1 MLEHASCTSIIDA
14 SSARLPAGRA
24 ELPDLL
30 LVERSRAR
38 DRRAFQKL
46 MERYNRRLFRVARS
60 ILSEDDAAE
69 EVVRVSYVRAIEELD
84 RCEPSGRFGAW
95 LTRATFNHA
104 QTARRQVLFSGPSAR
119 HIEAVATKVAP
130 RSGDGAAV
138 SAVESA
144 TEPAVEPAVA
154 PADAVRQA
162 EVAIDAL
169 PEVFRTVLIL
179 RTAEGLSGVE
189 VAACLGLHETTV
201 RTRLYRA
208 QHRMSPEIVRTL
220 RDQGERVFALSAERS
235 ARIMEQVLDR
245 P

>member
-1 MLEHASCTSIIDA
+1 MLEQATCISIIDA
-14 SSARLPAGRA
+14 SSGRPPAGRT

-60 ILSEDDAAE
+60 ILTQDDAAE
-69 EVVRVSYVRAIEELD
+69 EVVRVSYTHAIEELD

-95 LTRATFNHA
+95 LTRTTFNQA
-104 QTARRQVLFSGPSAR
+104 LAARRQLLFAAPAR
-119 HIEAVATKVAP
+119 HGADVSAKVAP
-130 RSGDGAAV
+130 HTTDAPL
-138 SAVESA
+138 
-144 TEPAVEPAVA
+144 PAGTVDPAA
-154 PADAVRQA
+154 PAADPVRQA

-208 QHRMSPEIVRTL
+208 QHRMSPEVVRTL
-220 RDQGERVFALSAERS
+220 HDQGERIFALTAERS
-235 ARIMEQVLDR
+235 ARIVEQVLDR

>member
-1 MLEHASCTSIIDA
+1 MLEHATSTSTIDA
-14 SSARLPAGRA
+14 SSGRLPAGRT

-60 ILSEDDAAE
+60 ILSENDAAE

-95 LTRATFNHA
+95 LTRATFNQA
-104 QTARRQVLFSGPSAR
+104 QAARRQLLFAGPSAR
-119 HIEAVATKVAP
+119 HGEEDAAAKAAP
-130 RSGDGAAV
+130 RADGA
-138 SAVESA
+138 
-144 TEPAVEPAVA
+144 PASTAVA
-154 PADAVRQA
+154 PAVGPTDLVRQA

-220 RDQGERVFALSAERS
+220 RDQGERVFALTAERS
-235 ARIMEQVLDR
+235 ARIMEQVLYR

>member
-1 MLEHASCTSIIDA
+1 MLEHATSNSVIDA
-14 SSARLPAGRA
+14 SSGRVAAGRTD
-24 ELPDLL
+24 LPDLL

-69 EVVRVSYVRAIEELD
+69 EVVRVSYLRAIEELD

-95 LTRATFNHA
+95 LTRATFNQA
-104 QTARRQVLFSGPSAR
+104 VAVRRQLLFTAPAIR
-119 HIEAVATKVAP
+119 HGE
-130 RSGDGAAV
+130 DAAGK
-138 SAVESA
+138 SAVRPHQGALLSA
-144 TEPAVEPAVA
+144 PVDSAVTPTD
-154 PADAVRQA
+154 PVRQT
-162 EVAIDAL
+162 EIAIDAL
-169 PEVFRTVLIL
+169 PEVFRTVLVL

-208 QHRMSPEIVRTL
+208 QHRLSPEAVRTL
-220 RDQGERVFALSAERS
+220 HDQGERIFALTAERS
-235 ARIMEQVLDR
+235 ARIVEQVLELS
-245 P
+245 

>member
-1 MLEHASCTSIIDA
+1 MLEHTTTSIIDA
-14 SSARLPAGRA
+14 SSGRLPAGRT

-60 ILSEDDAAE
+60 ILSEDDSAE
-69 EVVRVSYVRAIEELD
+69 EVVRVSYVRAIDELD

-95 LTRATFNHA
+95 LTRTTFNQA
-104 QTARRQVLFSGPSAR
+104 QAARRQLLFAGL
-119 HIEAVATKVAP
+119 P
-130 RSGDGAAV
+130 RSAEGPLASAAV
-138 SAVESA
+138 D
-144 TEPAVEPAVA
+144 PAVA
-154 PADAVRQA
+154 PTDPVRQA

-208 QHRMSPEIVRTL
+208 QHRMSPEVVRTL
-220 RDQGERVFALSAERS
+220 RDQGERVFALTAERS